1 MNMTDAYDYD
11 ALAYALYREAD
22 DLIEKLV
29 AIRDARGMSVAD
41 LAEEM
46 NVDAATIVGV
56 EDGSIEPTLQLL
68 VDYALETG
76 AIFHIQVKKAEAA
89 KISSQS
95 FHKWTTS
102 AVCAAEWDN
111 GDKALVATSVP
122 VNDQGEA
129 PVKMHVMGAESRYSF
144 TVPTAHNLNT
154 TEATTC

>member
-1 MNMTDAYDYD
+1 MTAAVNYE
-11 ALAYALYREAD
+11 ALAYELYRAAD
-22 DLIEKLV
+22 DLIEGLV
-29 AIRDARGMSVAD
+29 TVREARDMSVHE
-41 LAEEM
+41 LAQEM
-46 NVDAATIVGV
+46 SVDEKTIIGM
-56 EDGSIEPTLQLL
+56 ENGSIDPTLQLL

-76 AIFHIQVKKAEAA
+76 AIFHIQVEKAEAA

-111 GDKALVATSVP
+111 GDKALVTTSVP

-129 PVKMHVMGAESRYSF
+129 PVKMHVIGAKSQYSF
-144 TVPTAHNLNT
+144 TISTAHNLNT